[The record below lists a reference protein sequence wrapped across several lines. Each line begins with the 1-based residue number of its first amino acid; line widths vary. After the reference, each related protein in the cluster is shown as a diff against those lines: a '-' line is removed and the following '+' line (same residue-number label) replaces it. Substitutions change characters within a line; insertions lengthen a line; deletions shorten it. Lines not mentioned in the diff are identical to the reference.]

1 MITSKSIAFLSGKLS
16 CSNLRP
22 LTLAAKPT
30 SSSSLYQD
38 YPQQFSIRRFLQTE
52 RITTTTNLN
61 DGDSVIETRIEVP
74 ITKDHNAF
82 ISVLSLNAHKTK
94 NALSKDNVYKM
105 LEFLQKFQISKL
117 GDDRVRALII
127 RSQVP
132 GIFCAGANLKERQS
146 MNKNQVQSWLRI
158 QRSLMDSINDFPYPT
173 IAAIDGHALGGGLE
187 LALACDMRIVN
198 SQAKIG
204 LVETRL
210 AIIPGA
216 GGTQRLARLIG
227 IGRAKEHIFVAEPVS
242 GEEAYRL
249 GIANHLATGD
259 QAAFDKAVEVAM
271 KICKRGPLALRL
283 AKAAIDNGCQTSLD
297 TGLDIEHA
305 YYSQLLDSQDRAEGM
320 KAFSEKRDPI
330 YKGD

>member
-1 MITSKSIAFLSGKLS
+1 MGSISISFMINRH
-16 CSNLRP
+16 CSLKLRP
-22 LTLAAKPT
+22 LTT
-30 SSSSLYQD
+30 
-38 YPQQFSIRRFLQTE
+38 
-52 RITTTTNLN
+52 ITTSISPFRDYSPKSNPRRSLTTEATITPKNN
-61 DGDSVIETRIEVP
+61 DSDSVIVTRLEVP
-74 ITKDHNAF
+74 LTSDHKAF
-82 ISVLSLNAHKTK
+82 ISVLSLNSHKSK

-105 LEFLQKFQISKL
+105 LEFFHNFQLSRPR
-117 GDDRVRALII
+117 DDRVRALVI

-146 MNKNQVQSWLRI
+146 MNKNQVESWLRI

-198 SQAKIG
+198 SSAKVG

-249 GIANHLATGD
+249 GIANHLATGQD
-259 QAAFDKAVEVAM
+259 AAYNKALELAE
-271 KICKRGPLALRL
+271 KICKRGPRALRL
-283 AKAAIDNGCQTSLD
+283 AKAAIDNGSQTSLD

-305 YYSQLLDSQDRAEGM
+305 YYSQLLDSADRAEGM
-320 KAFSEKRDPI
+320 KAFSEKREPV
-330 YKGD
+330 YTGD

>member
-1 MITSKSIAFLSGKLS
+1 MVSSKSIILLTNKL
-16 CSNLRP
+16 CSLNLRP
-22 LTLAAKPT
+22 LTSTTT
-30 SSSSLYQD
+30 SVSLSRD
-38 YPQQFSIRRFLQTE
+38 YNRLTDTRRYLQTE
-52 RITTTTNLN
+52 RASTNVN
-61 DGDSVIETRIEVP
+61 DSDSVLESRIEVP
-74 ITKDHNAF
+74 ISNDHNAY

-105 LEFLQKFQISKL
+105 LDFLQKFQLSRL
-117 GDDRVRALII
+117 EDDKVRALII

-146 MNKNQVQSWLRI
+146 MNKSQVESWLRI

-198 SQAKIG
+198 SNAKVG

-227 IGRAKEHIFVAEPVS
+227 VGRAKEHIFVAEPVS

-259 QAAFDKAVEVAM
+259 HAAYNKALELAK
-271 KICKRGPLALRL
+271 KICKRGPRALRL
-283 AKAAIDNGCQTSLD
+283 AKAAIDNGSQTSLD

-305 YYSQLLDSQDRAEGM
+305 YYSQLLDSADRAEGM

-330 YKGD
+330 YRGD